1 METSASFEARSA
13 PWPYPA
19 NDPPRKHRKAK
30 PTPKT
35 RACTSS
41 WDKHERY
48 LLTGHAGVRC
58 IGGMT
63 LIRAFVRNLR
73 TGSVMQREKAQVD
86 TPRGQKYRCT
96 DQGRT
101 AS

>member
-1 METSASFEARSA
+1 MDKRDERKRTFDEASKTSKTIPE
-13 PWPYPA
+13 
-19 NDPPRKHRKAK
+19 
-30 PTPKT
+30 T

-48 LLTGHAGVRC
+48 LLTGRAGVRC

-73 TGSVMQREKAQVD
+73 TGWVLLREKAQVEK
-86 TPRGQKYRCT
+86 TR
-96 DQGRT
+96 GRT
-101 AS
+101 Y